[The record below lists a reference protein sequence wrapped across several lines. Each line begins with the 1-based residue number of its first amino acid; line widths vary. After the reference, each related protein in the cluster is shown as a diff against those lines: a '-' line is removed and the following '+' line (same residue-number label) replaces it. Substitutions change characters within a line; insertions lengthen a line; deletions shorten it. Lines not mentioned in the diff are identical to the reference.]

1 MNFYDAVLDGRSVG
15 VPGTPA
21 LLGLL
26 HQKFG
31 KHSMEKLITPA
42 HTLAVNGFK
51 PSEGLYLALK
61 SDVGKLD
68 KNNDTK
74 TYFYENDIIKL

>member
-51 PSEGLYLALK
+51 PSEG
-61 SDVGKLD
+61 
-68 KNNDTK
+68 
-74 TYFYENDIIKL
+74 